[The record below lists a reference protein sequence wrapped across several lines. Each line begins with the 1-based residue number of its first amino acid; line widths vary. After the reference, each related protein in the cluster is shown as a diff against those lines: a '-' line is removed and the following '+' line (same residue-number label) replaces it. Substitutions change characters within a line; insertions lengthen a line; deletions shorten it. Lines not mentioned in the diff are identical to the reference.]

1 MCCMWGRGV
10 CMRVQVTMPVESELF
25 DLKSAFFG
33 IAFMMAK
40 WHHKNLHISSEE
52 KLYESRPPFVCDS
65 NCAQNICH
73 ALFFVI
79 GVPAVNVVTAEGR
92 YF

>member
-1 MCCMWGRGV
+1 
-10 CMRVQVTMPVESELF
+10 MRVQVTMPVESELF

-33 IAFMMAK
+33 IAFMMVK

-65 NCAQNICH
+65 NCARNICH
-73 ALFFVI
+73 AFLFSICFFVI
-79 GVPAVNVVTAEGR
+79 GVPAMNVVTAEGR
-92 YF
+92 YFCCS